1 MKKLHS
7 LSLTRL
13 THLEFGQHIKSVN
26 EGISALNIVVDEGFK
41 NYQLQLG
48 KNIVDYD
55 KGMIQVQKSDETE
68 KIVNADYLRDI
79 AVSALTRYLSVF
91 QWSENEQEV
100 LAHKSLDTL
109 FKNYKGIQSW
119 NFEEESNGIDTLV
132 ADLNNAKYL
141 PSVTLLNMNS
151 YVTRVATRNAEF
163 KTIFAGRT
171 QEVAVKEVFDV
182 KKLRAEVKETYTDM
196 VEYVLSMSKTKNN
209 EEFNKSLDII
219 NTVRKYYA
227 DLLAKRKPATKTT
240 PAEPIPPMK

>member
-13 THLEFGQHIKSVN
+13 SNLEFGQHIKSVN
-26 EGISALNIVVDEGFK
+26 EGITALNIVAEENFK

-79 AVSALTRYLSVF
+79 AVSALARYLSVF
-91 QWSENEQEV
+91 QWSENEQEL
-100 LAHKSLDTL
+100 LAFKSLDTL

-132 ADLNNAKYL
+132 ADLSNAKYL

-182 KKLRAEVKETYTDM
+182 KKLRAAVKETYTDM
-196 VEYVLSMSKTKNN
+196 VEYVLSMSKIKNN
-209 EEFNKSLDII
+209 QEFNKSLDII

-240 PAEPIPPMK
+240 PAEPIPPMN

>member
-227 DLLAKRKPATKTT
+227 DLLAKRKPATKTA
-240 PAEPIPPMK
+240 PAEPIPPMG